1 MMPHLRGQEVH
12 QLKKTR
18 SLAPH
23 RTGPYQLLGVGSPT
37 QPMLGESWCG
47 PVLLGVL
54 QQPGLLSWGCL
65 PNGAL
70 LMGCLARPGL
80 STAPTLSPSLGKA
93 PPTDD

>member
-1 MMPHLRGQEVH
+1 MMLLLGDQEVH
-12 QLKKTR
+12 QLKKPR
-18 SLAPH
+18 FLAPH

-80 STAPTLSPSLGKA
+80 STAPTPSPGVGVA
-93 PPTDD
+93 PPT